1 MQEQMEL
8 QEKRKRENSI
18 NSKGYQMNR
27 WDVVCII
34 LRENK
39 EKERTSGGGTGE
51 ERCVIIMERG

>member
-1 MQEQMEL
+1 MEL
-8 QEKRKRENSI
+8 HEKRKRENSI

-51 ERCVIIMERG
+51 EWCVIIMERG